1 MKHIAYLAAIAIT
14 LASTQAFAANKSC
27 EELKG
32 EIAANVEA
40 NGVKKYALKIVAT
53 NQAGKKQ
60 VVGSCAGGTKKVVY
74 TRM

>member
-1 MKHIAYLAAIAIT
+1 MKYIAYLAAIAIT
-14 LASTQAFAANKSC
+14 LASTPAFAAKSC

-53 NQAGKKQ
+53 NQVGKKQ
-60 VVGSCAGGTKKVVY
+60 AVGSCAGGTKKVVY
-74 TRM
+74 TRK